1 VDDRWRDSRGDVL
14 DTGDVVVDL
23 DAGRAVTRALT
34 GFVTM
39 EGLGLWAGFEGDPGR
54 ECVILLML
62 FNEAELDSLRTLVAP
77 ELTLAVG
84 RKPGGERD
92 DCNGCFVGDAGLHG
106 ELKRRG
112 A

>member
-1 VDDRWRDSRGDVL
+1 M
-14 DTGDVVVDL
+14 VDL

-39 EGLGLWAGFEGDPGR
+39 EGPEFRTGFEGDSGR
-54 ECVILLML
+54 ECVTLLML
-62 FNEAELDSLRTLVAP
+62 FSETELDSLLALVTLEPPV
-77 ELTLAVG
+77 TLAVG

-92 DCNGCFVGDAGLHG
+92 DCSGCFDGDAGLGG

>member
-1 VDDRWRDSRGDVL
+1 M
-14 DTGDVVVDL
+14 VVDL

-39 EGLGLWAGFEGDPGR
+39 EGPELRTGFEGDPGR
-54 ECVILLML
+54 ECVTVTLLML
-62 FNEAELDSLRTLVAP
+62 FNETELDSLRTLVAL

-92 DCNGCFVGDAGLHG
+92 DCNGFLVGDAGLDG

>member
-1 VDDRWRDSRGDVL
+1 M
-14 DTGDVVVDL
+14 VVDL

-39 EGLGLWAGFEGDPGR
+39 EGPELRTGFEGDPGR
-54 ECVILLML
+54 ECVTLLML
-62 FNEAELDSLRTLVAP
+62 FNETELDSLRTLVAL

-92 DCNGCFVGDAGLHG
+92 DCNGCLVGDTGLDG